1 MLRIIKLITFYL
13 SKFHIVKRLD
23 IIIPHERLSEVND
36 ILHKHKVGGITFY
49 DIKGRG
55 RAKQEPVAVGRGV
68 MRYVPEFGSRTKIEV
83 LVKDSLSK
91 LIIEDLLKKI
101 STGSTSD
108 GKIFVYDVVE
118 AYDIGSKESNDSAL

>member
-1 MLRIIKLITFYL
+1 M
-13 SKFHIVKRLD
+13 KRLD

-36 ILHKHKVGGITFY
+36 ILHKNKVGGITFY

-83 LVKDSLSK
+83 LVKDSLAK
-91 LIIEDLLKKI
+91 EIIDDLLKKI

-108 GKIFVYDVVE
+108 GKIFVYDVAE
-118 AYDIGSKESNDSAL
+118 AYDIGSKESGESAL

>member
-1 MLRIIKLITFYL
+1 L
-13 SKFHIVKRLD
+13 KRLD

-91 LIIEDLLKKI
+91 VIIEDLLKKI

-108 GKIFVYDVVE
+108 GKIFVYDAVE

>member
-1 MLRIIKLITFYL
+1 M
-13 SKFHIVKRLD
+13 KRLD

-55 RAKQEPVAVGRGV
+55 RAKLEPVAVGRGV

-83 LVKDSLSK
+83 LVKDSLAK
-91 LIIEDLLKKI
+91 EIIDDLLKKI

-108 GKIFVYDVVE
+108 GKIFVYDVGE
-118 AYDIGSKESNDSAL
+118 AYDIGSKESGDSAL